1 MIKIRW
7 IITDDIENVSIEEF
21 DREWPG
27 IDGYFE
33 LRVNDQI
40 YGYCP
45 DRELFEGEE
54 SAEDILFCLY
64 GLVSCCIQ
72 LAEGHEYEMEPLL
85 QNLRKF
91 LFKKNGNLIIIS
103 YVDAGTYEV
112 DWSET
117 IEFQEFCN
125 EVRTSVDKFIAEIR
139 RLNAGLL
146 TCRLVKTETAP
157 FYDERFIKICS
168 I

>member
-1 MIKIRW
+1 
-7 IITDDIENVSIEEF
+7 
-21 DREWPG
+21 
-27 IDGYFE
+27 
-33 LRVNDQI
+33 
-40 YGYCP
+40 
-45 DRELFEGEE
+45 
-54 SAEDILFCLY
+54 
-64 GLVSCCIQ
+64 
-72 LAEGHEYEMEPLL
+72 MEPLL

-103 YVDAGTYEV
+103 YIDAGTYEV

-117 IEFQEFCN
+117 IEFHEFCN

-146 TCRLVKTETAP
+146 KCRLVKTETTP